1 VVDSAAG
8 GGGAPPQSFFSR
20 QVTAVGQAL
29 SNKTTELIV
38 AGIISVASLLLGIA
52 WASFTSATQRIIITT
67 VANEMSQRNNKLVD
81 PLKISMTE
89 AKGIIVDAVTEELN
103 KANNRFI
110 EPLKN
115 LRKTEIG
122 AITAGS
128 FILTPDNDLFPV
140 YLYMPNSNDGTLA
153 YTVEGSDGDRRYVTL
168 SFPTTRE
175 LYRLKTYDEFEL
187 KSYLHSEGSNKVALN
202 QLYRLG
208 FQLQGTDPGR
218 VTVTYVA
225 RIRPILEEH

>member
-1 VVDSAAG
+1 MYPRIFPASGIKKRKIQIIFMKRLLLLNSFLLIAA
-8 GGGAPPQSFFSR
+8 FCFSR
-20 QVTAVGQAL
+20 T
-29 SNKTTELIV
+29 IV
-38 AGIISVASLLLGIA
+38 VKNI
-52 WASFTSATQRIIITT
+52 
-67 VANEMSQRNNKLVD
+67 
-81 PLKISMTE
+81 
-89 AKGIIVDAVTEELN
+89 EELN

-187 KSYLHSEGSNKVALN
+187 KSYLHSEVSNKVALN